1 MLGECQARPAACDA
15 ALASPERRAKDCRH
29 WETAFER
36 PGARRNVR
44 VPQPKHLRGRPGVR
58 GLRRHRP
65 GPEGRAQ
72 SPDGRA
78 HRLSGSPEL
87 STPARDLVVRGFRPM
102 RTQLLLDSTP
112 PTRRR
117 STSPPRILSAESPR
131 RRPGSP
137 PPKSRTLEATRSR
150 PRDQGTGPLDALPDA
165 AGPVPDGR
173 RTPPDAAGRRRR
185 TRVRTR
191 PDADAGLPD
200 AKFRTGP

>member
-78 HRLSGSPEL
+78 HRLSGSPERPNACPR
-87 STPARDLVVRGFRPM
+87 SCCPRIRPM
-102 RTQLLLDSTP
+102 RTQLLLILTP
-112 PTRRR
+112 PMRRR

-131 RRPGSP
+131 GRPGSP
-137 PPKSRTLEATRSR
+137 PPKSPTLEATRSR
-150 PRDQGTGPLDALPDA
+150 PRDQGTGPLSAQAGAACATRLGDA
-165 AGPVPDGR
+165 ALIMEVRPR
-173 RTPPDAAGRRRR
+173 RDTWSNSAP
-185 TRVRTR
+185 
-191 PDADAGLPD
+191 
-200 AKFRTGP
+200 

>member
-72 SPDGRA
+72 SPDGRT

-117 STSPPRILSAESPR
+117 STSPSRILSSESPR
-131 RRPGSP
+131 GRPGSP

-150 PRDQGTGPLDALPDA
+150 PRDQGTGPLCAGASSAESARLAQVPINVDARDFFAPHA
-165 AGPVPDGR
+165 ALARSVVTLR
-173 RTPPDAAGRRRR
+173 A
-185 TRVRTR
+185 
-191 PDADAGLPD
+191 L
-200 AKFRTGP
+200 

>member
-102 RTQLLLDSTP
+102 RTQLLFDSTP

-117 STSPPRILSAESPR
+117 STSPPRILSSESPR
-131 RRPGSP
+131 GRPGSP

-150 PRDQGTGPLDALPDA
+150 PRDQGTGPVTLHRDRDMCMLSWRP
-165 AGPVPDGR
+165 P
-173 RTPPDAAGRRRR
+173 RTHAY
-185 TRVRTR
+185 
-191 PDADAGLPD
+191 
-200 AKFRTGP
+200 

>member
-72 SPDGRA
+72 SPDGRT

-117 STSPPRILSAESPR
+117 STSPPRILSSESPR
-131 RRPGSP
+131 RRPGESAA
-137 PPKSRTLEATRSR
+137 EVAYARSYEESTPGSGDR
-150 PRDQGTGPLDALPDA
+150 PLSGGVEVPFEGQA
-165 AGPVPDGR
+165 AVLRSLVKCKVWG
-173 RTPPDAAGRRRR
+173 
-185 TRVRTR
+185 
-191 PDADAGLPD
+191 
-200 AKFRTGP
+200 

>member
-15 ALASPERRAKDCRH
+15 ALASPERRAKDCCH

-112 PTRRR
+112 PRRVQTRSQPQILGQDPRQLPPPSRNPKLLGYRRR
-117 STSPPRILSAESPR
+117 
-131 RRPGSP
+131 GSRNSFSVP
-137 PPKSRTLEATRSR
+137 PPFRPPCAGRDPREHETPWKR
-150 PRDQGTGPLDALPDA
+150 PRQFLVGG
-165 AGPVPDGR
+165 
-173 RTPPDAAGRRRR
+173 
-185 TRVRTR
+185 
-191 PDADAGLPD
+191 
-200 AKFRTGP
+200 